1 MYITCFTITF
11 ILGTVGNGLVI
22 WITGFKMKKTM
33 TTIWFLNLAITDF
46 SFCLILPLFITEKA
60 MWGNWPFGQIMC
72 KVTYFTRYLN
82 LCTSVLLLTAISID
96 RCVCV
101 MCPIWSRNH
110 RTSRSAAII
119 SAIIW
124 FFSMAAGSPLI
135 CFSNILYYRNFSECS
150 LTYEAWENIIDY
162 ETYSVIMIAFGIT
175 TFVLYFLIPF
185 LFITICYG
193 LIAFKVFKSKRIPG
207 SARTLKMIITT
218 AFCFFFCWFLLYL
231 LCIIEIAGP
240 NIMRHHLEMTLY
252 TLAQCLAFFNSCL
265 NPIIYVFTGRDY
277 KQILKKS
284 IPFLLESAFI
294 EKREPAHI

>member
-1 MYITCFTITF
+1 MRIDASVRLDADVRPDASACALRPKGRQKQGVIAKSAVEMENYTHSPNITNFSTEESFHSGTLTQAMYITCFTITF

-60 MWGNWPFGQIMC
+60 MW
-72 KVTYFTRYLN
+72 
-82 LCTSVLLLTAISID
+82 
-96 RCVCV
+96 
-101 MCPIWSRNH
+101 
-110 RTSRSAAII
+110 
-119 SAIIW
+119 
-124 FFSMAAGSPLI
+124 
-135 CFSNILYYRNFSECS
+135 
-150 LTYEAWENIIDY
+150 AWENIIDY

>member
-1 MYITCFTITF
+1 MENYTHSPNITNFSTEESFHSGTLTQAMYITCFTITF

-124 FFSMAAGSPLI
+124 FFSMAAG
-135 CFSNILYYRNFSECS
+135 
-150 LTYEAWENIIDY
+150 
-162 ETYSVIMIAFGIT
+162 
-175 TFVLYFLIPF
+175 
-185 LFITICYG
+185 
-193 LIAFKVFKSKRIPG
+193 
-207 SARTLKMIITT
+207 
-218 AFCFFFCWFLLYL
+218 
-231 LCIIEIAGP
+231 P